1 MTDTLLAQ
9 LALGIPLGAAALL
22 AAVPMLRRSGRPAGV
37 VSVLAATASLSCAVW
52 LLVGRSE
59 GADAVV
65 STTTWIPVAGDAL
78 VDVGVRIDGV
88 SVSMALI
95 VTLVAWAV
103 QVFSLGYM
111 QGEDD
116 AAFGR
121 YFTYHSL
128 FIFSMLTL
136 VFAPNM
142 LQFFGGWELVGLTSY
157 LLIGFYYQKPSAA
170 RAAVKAFWITKA
182 ADIGLLLGL
191 ILLYVYSG
199 GFAWTAELTSS
210 QATVVTA
217 LFFLGVM
224 GKSAQF
230 PLHIWLP
237 NAMEGPTPVS
247 ALLHAATMVAAG
259 VYLVVRCDPLFD
271 LAEATRTAMMYIG
284 GFTALFAACIAVV
297 QTDIKK
303 ILAYSTCSQLG
314 YMICALGAGS
324 LMGGYFHLT
333 THAFFKAL
341 LFLGAGSVIHAVH
354 SNELKDMGGLA
365 KKMKVT
371 TLVFIIG
378 ALALAGIPGFSGF
391 FSKELILEALF
402 ESGHWVPYG
411 FLMAAAFLT
420 AFYMGRLVF
429 LAFFGEPS
437 EKAAEAHESG
447 PSMLVPLVLLAIP
460 AAGLGFGASTFA
472 GLYGEAY
479 AFHVT
484 PTGAVASAL
493 ALLGLGLSYLVYG
506 SKTIGEDAFS
516 ALAPIGRLIRSGAID
531 RFAASLYAKNA
542 LALGAMVAWV
552 DRYVVDGLINLSA
565 SMGLTAGRKLRAVQ
579 TGNVRDYVFVL
590 VLGMLVISAWSLL
603 S

>member
-1 MTDTLLAQ
+1 MSEVLLAQ
-9 LALGIPLGAAALL
+9 LALGVPLGAAGLL
-22 AAVPMLRRSGRPAGV
+22 AAVPMLRRSGKPAAA
-37 VSVLAATASLSCAVW
+37 VSVLAATASLACAVM
-52 LLVGRSE
+52 LLLGRLD
-59 GADAVV
+59 GGDAVV
-65 STTTWIPVAGDAL
+65 SSARWIPVAGSTL
-78 VDVGVRIDGV
+78 VDVGVQIDGI

-103 QVFSLGYM
+103 QVFSVGYM
-111 QGEDD
+111 ADEED

-182 ADIGLLLGL
+182 ADMGLLLGL
-191 ILLYVYSG
+191 ILLYVFSG
-199 GFAWTAELTSS
+199 GFAWTAEITAE
-210 QATVVTA
+210 QATLVTA

-259 VYLVVRCDPLFD
+259 VYLVVRCDPLFEA
-271 LAEATRTAMMYIG
+271 AEATRTAMMYVG

-297 QTDIKK
+297 QTDIKRV
-303 ILAYSTCSQLG
+303 LAYSTCSQLG

-324 LMGGYFHLT
+324 LLGGYFHLT

-341 LFLGAGSVIHAVH
+341 LFLAAGSVIHAVH

-371 TLVFIIG
+371 TAVFVVG
-378 ALALAGIPGFSGF
+378 ALALSGFPLLSGF

-420 AFYMGRLVF
+420 AFYMGRVVL

-437 EKAAEAHESG
+437 EKAAGAHEAG
-447 PSMLVPLVLLAIP
+447 PSMLVPLVLLAVP
-460 AAGLGFGASTFA
+460 ALGLGFLAANFA
-472 GLYGEAY
+472 AICGEAY
-479 AFHVT
+479 SFHLT
-484 PTGAVASAL
+484 PTGVAASVLAV
-493 ALLGLGLSYLVYG
+493 LGLVLSYLVYG
-506 SKTIGEDAFS
+506 SKTIGEHAFS
-516 ALAPIGRLIRSGAID
+516 ALRPVAQLIRSGAID
-531 RFAASLYAKNA
+531 RFAASVYSRNA
-542 LALGAMVAWV
+542 LALGAFVAWV
-552 DRYVVDGLINLSA
+552 DRYVVDGLVNASA
-565 SMGLTAGRKLRAVQ
+565 ALGLNAGRKLRAVQ

-590 VLGMLVISAWSLL
+590 VLGTAVLSAWSLL